1 MNNKKNFFIYLSL
14 ILPLFSFSCSKKIEA
29 SLNDYKITRSI
40 TILNQDIGQTTP
52 IINASTATNLEI
64 RPTWSYSDGNILLF
78 KDNCLFS
85 KKEIELFANTYNLS
99 CKFADEK
106 YNPVSTSYFTYNKI
120 EKYNGAKI
128 NLNNYQNNV
137 SVDWK
142 NDLLQYSV
150 TKIST
155 QQNFNIYVT
164 VDLVSS
170 LEVVT
175 HS

>member
-1 MNNKKNFFIYLSL
+1 ML
-14 ILPLFSFSCSKKIEA
+14 IFKKIEFF
-29 SLNDYKITRSI
+29 
-40 TILNQDIGQTTP
+40 
-52 IINASTATNLEI
+52 AST
-64 RPTWSYSDGNILLF
+64 
-78 KDNCLFS
+78 
-85 KKEIELFANTYNLS
+85 YNSS
-99 CKFADEK
+99 CEFADEK

-128 NLNNYQNNV
+128 NLSNYHNNV

-150 TKIST
+150 IKIST
-155 QQNFNIYVT
+155 QHRFSLYVT